1 MAMLREW
8 LNLESEFQTAA
19 HEAACGLKRSPRR
32 APTKSDM
39 EDAGSVSTGQCLI
52 VSAKEATRALSAL
65 KEDERRDYVRKH
77 KLCFN
82 CLSSKHRA
90 CQCRAKGCRTCG
102 KMHHTLLHVEPT
114 PSINSLVLGMTTP
127 SATYLMT
134 AVAEVKGARRSLRT
148 RVFFIQGPKLCL
160 LPGSW

>member
-1 MAMLREW
+1 MLYVAALRKLPERLITQYQRWLHGKGGTPSVAMLKEW
-8 LNLESEFQTAA
+8 LNLESEFQTPA
-19 HEAACGLKRSPRR
+19 HEAASGLKRSPRR

-90 CQCRAKGCRTCG
+90 RQCRVKGCRTCG

-114 PSINSLVLGMTTP
+114 PSINSSVLGV
-127 SATYLMT
+127 LL
-134 AVAEVKGARRSLRT
+134 LRLHT
-148 RVFFIQGPKLCL
+148 
-160 LPGSW
+160 